1 MWGMPLEDLVEG
13 PGSQPWKEIEQVMWE
28 MPSEDLEEGP
38 GSQPWKEIE
47 DLNTLDARL
56 VMIIMGK

>member
-1 MWGMPLEDLVEG
+1 MWG
-13 PGSQPWKEIEQVMWE
+13 

-38 GSQPWKEIE
+38 GSQPWKEIN
-47 DLNTLDARL
+47 DLNTLDAGL